1 MIPTQEPSYSLPK
14 RHHRGEARGREGTM
28 EEEGEEESVD
38 IYQVSNSPTC
48 IQDGI
53 SKHKL

>member
-1 MIPTQEPSYSLPK
+1 
-14 RHHRGEARGREGTM
+14 M